1 VQIFPENG
9 EKIREIGTDKIE
21 ISNGKGAFFCGFFS
35 VFVCFL
41 RFFYVFFPNFDFF
54 LLIFICFF
62 AHFLLIF
69 YYFIYIYTEMV
80 EIGPFS
86 RVFPPFFPDS
96 AVLKWLFAEN
106 LIHPALFSASKAE
119 NSHFSA
125 ENGSK
130 TPQNGSKT
138 PKMAENSAEID
149 SGLVILIVNHPN
161 PVKMAVSIAKMAGKW
176 LLAPESAENDRKT
189 AENDRKIG
197 EWRFRRPFFRAKTAK
212 IGRICSKCDRFQ
224 GPFLG
229 IFDVKFGFFDMK
241 FGFFDVKFGFF
252 AIKWVFLF
260 VKMGFFDIKLWG
272 FDIKM
277 GFF

>member
-130 TPQNGSKT
+130 MAENGSKTPQNGSKT

-189 AENDRKIG
+189 AENDRKMAENDRKMAENGRKMAENGRKMAENGAKNRRMAVSAAVFSG
-197 EWRFRRPFFRAKTAK
+197 ENGENWTDLLEMRPISR
-212 IGRICSKCDRFQ
+212 S
-224 GPFLG
+224 
-229 IFDVKFGFFDMK
+229 VFGDF
-241 FGFFDVKFGFF
+241 
-252 AIKWVFLF
+252 
-260 VKMGFFDIKLWG
+260 
-272 FDIKM
+272 
-277 GFF
+277 

>member
-1 VQIFPENG
+1 M
-9 EKIREIGTDKIE
+9 EKVR
-21 ISNGKGAFFCGFFS
+21 FFVVFS
-35 VFVCFL
+35 VFSSVFCL
-41 RFFYVFFPNFDFF
+41 FFMLFFNILF
-54 LLIFICFF
+54 FF
-62 AHFLLIF
+62 AHFYMFFSHFLLIF

-176 LLAPESAENDRKT
+176 LLAPENAENDRKM
-189 AENDRKIG
+189 AENGAKNRRMAVSAAVFSG
-197 EWRFRRPFFRAKTAK
+197 ENGENWTDLLEMRPISR
-212 IGRICSKCDRFQ
+212 S
-224 GPFLG
+224 
-229 IFDVKFGFFDMK
+229 VFGDF
-241 FGFFDVKFGFF
+241 
-252 AIKWVFLF
+252 
-260 VKMGFFDIKLWG
+260 
-272 FDIKM
+272 
-277 GFF
+277 